1 MISKKT
7 TKTVRTGQGKRI
19 DRIGSSDAKEKHLDR
34 EPPPSYFGRYDKN
47 HKPNHKEE
55 LVLRRKLKGYLL
67 NPAKSQG
74 KHKLLNAI
82 GYTMKNSPRER
93 TAGQAFDSPDETKH
107 RGSLRCT
114 FRRRKADQG
123 IGWRGTRIMCKTR
136 PSFIPASI
144 HMRI

>member
-19 DRIGSSDAKEKHLDR
+19 NLIGSSDAKEKHLDG
-34 EPPPSYFGRYDKN
+34 EPPPSYFGRCDKN

-67 NPAKSQG
+67 NPAKSLG

-93 TAGQAFDSPDETKH
+93 TA
-107 RGSLRCT
+107 
-114 FRRRKADQG
+114 
-123 IGWRGTRIMCKTR
+123 
-136 PSFIPASI
+136 
-144 HMRI
+144 